1 MTSTPPLPNG
11 IDFDKEFRAQI
22 AKLTGGLSPKAFSSA
37 WADWAAHLALS
48 PSRQFELR
56 QELISRTADT
66 WEFAL
71 KAMTGAPVAP
81 NDGFDGTSDPRFGKV
96 DWSQWPFNVYAR
108 AYQNSAALVNKAV
121 EGVPGVDPYQE
132 KLVQFSV
139 RMLLDASAPSNYLGS
154 NPELLALTQSEKG
167 QNLVRG
173 VKNWLKD
180 LKSTL
185 NGAPP
190 EGTDAFEVGKT
201 VAVTPGKVI
210 FRNDLIELIQ
220 YSPTTKT
227 THAEPLLI
235 VPAWIMKYYILD
247 LSPKNSLVKFLVD
260 QGHTVFMISWKNPSP
275 ADRDVCMDDYLNKGF
290 RAALDA
296 VTAVVPNRK
305 VHSVGYCIGGTL
317 LSIGAA
323 MLAHERDQRLA
334 SVTLFAAQADFS
346 EPGELA
352 YFINASQLAM
362 LEATMYKK
370 GVLES
375 AQMGGAFALLRSKD
389 LIWQPIINNYLKG
402 QRDTMIDLMAWN
414 ADGTRMPY
422 RMHTEYLNR
431 LYLNNDLATN
441 KFSLNGQVITLSD
454 ISVPMFVVGTEADH
468 VAPWTSVYKIGNLV
482 RSDDYSFLLTSGG
495 HNAGIIA
502 GPVHP
507 KRHFRLKTKRLKAA
521 HIGNQEWL
529 QTTEKQQGSW
539 WPAWQQWLQAHS
551 SGQTKPP
558 PMGAPRKGYPS
569 IGDAPG
575 NFVKQR

>member
-1 MTSTPPLPNG
+1 MTSQHQLPNA
-11 IDFDKEFRAQI
+11 IDFDREFRAQVG
-22 AKLTGGLSPKAFSSA
+22 KLTGGLSPMAFSSA
-37 WADWAAHLALS
+37 WADWAAHLAIS
-48 PSRQFELR
+48 PSKQLELQQELR
-56 QELISRTADT
+56 SRTADT
-66 WEFAL
+66 WTFAL
-71 KAMTGAPVAP
+71 QALSGAPLAP
-81 NDGFDGTSDPRFGKV
+81 SEGFDGKSDSSFGKV
-96 DWSQWPFNVYAR
+96 DWSKWPFNVYAR
-108 AYQNSAALVNKAV
+108 AYQNCAALVNKAV
-121 EGVPGVDPYQE
+121 DGVEGVDPYQE

-139 RMLLDASAPSNYLGS
+139 RMLLDTSTPSNYLGT
-154 NPELLALTQSEKG
+154 NPELLALTQSENG

-173 VKNWLKD
+173 VQNWLKD
-180 LKSTL
+180 LKATL
-185 NGAPP
+185 DGAPP
-190 EGTDAFEVGKT
+190 EGTDAFEVGQT

-220 YSPTTKT
+220 YAPTTKT

-275 ADRDVCMDDYLNKGF
+275 ADRDVRMDDYLNKGL

-296 VTAVVPNRK
+296 TTAVVPNHK
-305 VHSVGYCIGGTL
+305 VHAVGYCIGGTL

-323 MLAHERDQRLA
+323 MLARERDERLA

-362 LEATMYKK
+362 LEALMYKK

-375 AQMGGAFALLRSKD
+375 SQMGGSFALLRSKD

-431 LYLNNDLATN
+431 LYLNNELATN
-441 KFSLNGQVITLSD
+441 KFSIDGQVITLSD
-454 ISVPMFVVGTEADH
+454 IKVPMFVVGTETDH
-468 VAPWTSVYKIGNLV
+468 VAPWPSVYKIGNLV

-507 KRHFRLKTKRLKAA
+507 KRHFRLRTKRLKEA

-529 QTTEKQQGSW
+529 QATEKQPGSW

-551 SGQTKPP
+551 SGSTKPP
-558 PMGAPRKGYPS
+558 GLGASRKGYRP
-569 IGDAPG
+569 IEDAPG
-575 NFVKQR
+575 SYVRQR

>member
-1 MTSTPPLPNG
+1 MSSTPQLPNG

-48 PSRQFELR
+48 PTRQAEL
-56 QELISRTADT
+56 QKELLSRTADT
-66 WEFAL
+66 WRFAL
-71 KAMTGAPVAP
+71 KALAGAPVTP
-81 NDGFDGTSDPRFGKV
+81 SDGFEGTSDPRFGKE

-139 RMLLDASAPSNYLGS
+139 RMLLDASAPSNYLGA
-154 NPELLALTQSEKG
+154 NPELLALTRAEKG

-185 NGAPP
+185 DGASP
-190 EGTDAFEVGKT
+190 EGTDAFEVGKA
-201 VAVTPGKVI
+201 VASTPGKVI

-275 ADRDVCMDDYLNKGF
+275 ADRDVRMDDYLSKGF

-296 VTAVVPNRK
+296 VTTVVPNRK

-323 MLAHERDQRLA
+323 MLAHERDERLA

-389 LIWQPIINNYLKG
+389 
-402 QRDTMIDLMAWN
+402 
-414 ADGTRMPY
+414 
-422 RMHTEYLNR
+422 
-431 LYLNNDLATN
+431 
-441 KFSLNGQVITLSD
+441 
-454 ISVPMFVVGTEADH
+454 
-468 VAPWTSVYKIGNLV
+468 
-482 RSDDYSFLLTSGG
+482 
-495 HNAGIIA
+495 
-502 GPVHP
+502 
-507 KRHFRLKTKRLKAA
+507 
-521 HIGNQEWL
+521 
-529 QTTEKQQGSW
+529 
-539 WPAWQQWLQAHS
+539 
-551 SGQTKPP
+551 
-558 PMGAPRKGYPS
+558 
-569 IGDAPG
+569 
-575 NFVKQR
+575 